1 MDLVGAIDLGGTKI
15 LGGLFPCEDA
25 AGASGPGPGTWQP
38 VARERIDTLVEC
50 GPDDVID
57 RMVQLVRRLVDEA
70 GSAVGPLRRDDPP
83 RLIGL
88 AVAAPGPL
96 DSRSGVIIHA
106 PNLFWHDIPLV
117 ARLNASLGVPVIL
130 DNDANLAGLAE
141 WAARSGAP
149 DPLLYVTVGTGV
161 GGAIVS
167 GGRILR
173 GRRDAAG
180 EIGHLTV
187 FDHPQAMEPPA
198 ADGPAGWLPPRC
210 NCGNYGCL
218 ETVASGTAL
227 LGRVALGLGRPASA
241 AEIATLFAAGEPRV
255 SRAVGEAARWLGV
268 GLAAASAL
276 IDPEVIVLGG
286 GVTSLGPAYLEL
298 VRSELAAR
306 LMPHTWAGVSRGPR
320 LEPTC
325 LGGDAGLVGAALAAR
340 RRIAEKG
347 ESW

>member
-15 LGGLFPCEDA
+15 LGGVFPYEDA
-25 AGASGPGPGTWQP
+25 AGASGPGPGTWRP
-38 VARERIDTLVEC
+38 VARERIDTLVER
-50 GPDDVID
+50 GPNDVID
-57 RMVQLVRRLVDEA
+57 RMVQLVRRLVDEV
-70 GSAVGPLRRDDPP
+70 GSAVGPPRRGDRP

-117 ARLNASLGVPVIL
+117 ARLRDRLGVPVFL

-173 GRRDAAG
+173 GQRDAAG

-187 FDHPQAMEPPA
+187 FDRPAMEPPA
-198 ADGPAGWLPPRC
+198 ADGPAGWQPPRC

-227 LGRVALGLGRPASA
+227 LGRVAEGLGRPAGA
-241 AEIATLFAAGEPRV
+241 AEIATLFAAGEQRV
-255 SRAVGEAARWLGV
+255 TRAVGETARWLGV

-306 LMPHTWAGVSRGPR
+306 LMPHTWAGVGGGPR
-320 LEPTC
+320 LEPAC